1 MKGSRIIAAAILAAM
16 PLAAQAQTAPI
27 SRTIDL
33 TFTGVVSS
41 TASDTILVRQPNGT
55 MATYTGALPDYP
67 YKAGDPV
74 TISFKATVPTQ
85 AYYDSGVYQGQVA
98 ADGIYRISVSSPYYN
113 GGTTAGGIGNSTIA
127 DASGPINPADNS
139 GQPTNTRMTL
149 VYDYNR
155 DSYSIEGAGN
165 FSSGAY
171 GGFMGLIY
179 NALTAAYEVCNTATT
194 CRTNAASD
202 PVLFGLTQNAD
213 GTIGTGNIRVMS
225 TDPTS
230 ATGTGVFSLMFSGS
244 WNLPSFGG
252 ATQVPEPGMLGLFG
266 MASAALVWRRRR
278 PRRRPGD
285 GKTTIS

>member
-1 MKGSRIIAAAILAAM
+1 MKISGIFAAVALAAT
-16 PLAAQAQTAPI
+16 PLAVQAQTAPI

-55 MATYTGALPDYP
+55 LATYQGALPDYP

-85 AYYDSGVYQGQVA
+85 AFYDNGVYQGQVA
-98 ADGIYRISVSSPYYN
+98 ADGIYRIGVSSPFYN
-113 GGTTAGGIGNSTIA
+113 GGTAPGGIGNSTIA
-127 DASGPINPADNS
+127 DATGPINPADNS

-149 VYDYNR
+149 VYDKNKDTY
-155 DSYSIEGAGN
+155 YVEGAGD

-179 NALTAAYEVCNTATT
+179 NAATAAYEVCNTATT
-194 CRTNAASD
+194 CRTNASSD

-213 GTIGTGNIRVMS
+213 GTIGTGNIRVNS

-230 ATGTGVFSLMFSGS
+230 GTGTGVFSLLFSGS

-252 ATQVPEPGMLGLFG
+252 VTQVPEPGMLGMFG
-266 MASAALVWRRRR
+266 MATAALVWRRR
-278 PRRRPGD
+278 PRRRAD
-285 GKTTIS
+285 KGKAAAS